1 MRDEAV
7 YISGTGFER
16 IDLNCASATV
26 WAPND
31 LHASEWAY
39 DIGNGM
45 LTGAVREPC
54 DIGVDIALMDL
65 SQAARMRRVFD
76 RDIAN
81 GTPGALVVNGY
92 SQRACATAVKPRSLS
107 GGAASATVTFALLE
121 GVWRLGHV
129 VQFAPQA
136 QGPFESMVPY
146 DLPCDLAPPPPN
158 THVEASAWFSSPMK
172 LTVYGPCVDPAVEI
186 GGNRYEV
193 SANVPEGARVEV
205 DQVSMTAVM
214 VTATGDVL
222 DVLADC
228 SFGEGPGTGAYI
240 FQPLPAGVSKA
251 EWDGSFGF
259 DVEWYEEEGAPPWN
273 GYPSPSQ
280 TSL

>member
-16 IDLNCASATV
+16 VDLNCAAATV

-121 GVWRLGHV
+121 GVWRLGHSV
-129 VQFAPQA
+129 EFAPPSY
-136 QGPFESMVPY
+136 GPYELMVPY
-146 DLPCDLAPPPPN
+146 DLPHDLAPPPMN
-158 THVEASAWFSSPMK
+158 TYVEASAWFEAPMR
-172 LTVYGPCVDPAVEI
+172 LTVYGPCVSPKVEI
-186 GGNRYEV
+186 GGNEYSV
-193 SANVPEGARVEV
+193 DVTLQEGARVV
-205 DQVSMTAVM
+205 IDQVAMTAVM
-214 VTATGDVL
+214 VTASGDEVNVL
-222 DVLADC
+222 DKC
-228 SFGEGPGTGAYI
+228 SLGEGPGSGAYV
-240 FQPLPAGVSKA
+240 FQPLPVGVSQA

-259 DVEWYEEEGAPPWN
+259 TVEWYEEEGAPPWN

>member
-1 MRDEAV
+1 MRDEV
-7 YISGTGFER
+7 FYVSGTGFER
-16 IDLNCASATV
+16 VDLNCAAATV

-39 DIGNGM
+39 DVENGM

-54 DIGVDIALMDL
+54 EVDVDIAIMDL
-65 SQAARMRRVFD
+65 SQAARMRRVLD

-81 GTPGALVVNGY
+81 GTPGTLTVNGY
-92 SQRACATAVKPRSLS
+92 GQRACGTALKPKSLS
-107 GGAASATVTFALLE
+107 GGAAAAKVVFALLD

-129 VQFAPQA
+129 VRFAPKV
-136 QGPFESMVPY
+136 QGPFEPMVPY

-158 THVEASAWFSSPMK
+158 THVEASAWFASPMR
-172 LTVYGPCVDPAVEI
+172 LTVYGPCVDPAVEM
-186 GGNRYEV
+186 GGNLYEV

-205 DQVSMTAVM
+205 DQVAMTAVM
-214 VTATGDVL
+214 VTATGDVV
-222 DVLADC
+222 DVLDKC

-240 FQPLPAGVSKA
+240 FQPLPTGASKA

-280 TSL
+280 TGL